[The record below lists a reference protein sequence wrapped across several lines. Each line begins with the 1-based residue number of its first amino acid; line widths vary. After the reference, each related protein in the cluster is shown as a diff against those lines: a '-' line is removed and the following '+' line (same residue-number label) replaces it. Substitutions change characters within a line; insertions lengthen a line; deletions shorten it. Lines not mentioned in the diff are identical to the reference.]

1 MTIREDLEKREK
13 EYLSPYASYS
23 MDSKGRKRQLNKKP
37 LRDVLYKNFNAKM
50 TIGSITLILVHHGS
64 SNTLLPREIVHL
76 KKEKLLDISRV
87 INPEKT
93 RTKTESEIETNFMFE
108 LYVIDLNPV

>member
-1 MTIREDLEKREK
+1 MTDKKGITKIVNKKTLRDL
-13 EYLSPYASYS
+13 
-23 MDSKGRKRQLNKKP
+23 LNKK
-37 LRDVLYKNFNAKM
+37 FNAKM
-50 TIGSITLILVHHGS
+50 TNGYITLILVHHGS
-64 SNTLLPREIVHL
+64 SNTLLPRQIVHL